1 MFHLSPHRRR
11 IARDVARAGA
21 ALSAVMLAVS
31 IAASIGVGDRAA
43 DAAAV
48 NAGTLQLQVP
58 SGPTIGSVLTSGG
71 SATAF
76 ALTPPDGASCT
87 GDSATDGY
95 RVQTYIVPA
104 AVSPATLTFDS
115 NGPTPNGTGANLRL
129 PLFATTGTPIIDRTT
144 AVATAPGAGGLITGI
159 PTINFAVFG
168 SSGPTVVPAG
178 QYNVGFA
185 CTLGNPGPN
194 QVDKYWN
201 VVLTFAVTP
210 SDSPSGISWTV
221 AASTPTTTTTAA
233 PTTTA
238 AGATTTTAAGA
249 TTTTVE
255 GATTTVAGDTTTTE
269 FGSTDTTLV
278 DSGAGS
284 GGGSGFDNGG
294 TLPNTGASPIPIVV
308 WGVLLLVFGRM
319 ALLLAR
325 PLKVI
330 PLGAA

>member
-1 MFHLSPHRRR
+1 MFHLSPRRRR
-11 IARDVARAGA
+11 IARDAARAGA
-21 ALSAVMLAVS
+21 ALSAVMLVVS

-58 SGPTIGSVLTSGG
+58 SGPTVGAVLTTGG
-71 SATAF
+71 SATPF
-76 ALTPPDGASCT
+76 ALTPPDGAACT

-95 RVQTYIVPA
+95 RVQTYIVPVG
-104 AVSPATLTFDS
+104 VSPATLTFDS

-144 AVATAPGAGGLITGI
+144 AVATSPGSGGLITGI

-168 SSGPTVVPAG
+168 LSGPTVVPAG
-178 QYNVGFA
+178 QYNIGFA

-194 QVDKYWN
+194 QVDRYWN
-201 VVLTFAVTP
+201 VVLTFAATP
-210 SDSPSGISWTV
+210 NDVPSGISWTV
-221 AASTPTTTTTAA
+221 AAGTPSTTTTAA

-238 AGATTTTAAGA
+238 AGATTTTAAGG

-255 GATTTVAGDTTTTE
+255 GASTTVAGDTTTTE
-269 FGSTDTTLV
+269 FGSTDTTFLV

-284 GGGSGFDNGG
+284 GSGFDNGG
-294 TLPNTGASPIPIVV
+294 TLPTTGASPIPIVV

-330 PLGAA
+330 PVGAA

>member
-1 MFHLSPHRRR
+1 MFHLTPRRR
-11 IARDVARAGA
+11 RAARDLARAGA
-21 ALSAVMLAVS
+21 AVSAVMLVVS
-31 IAASIGVGDRAA
+31 VAASAGIGDRGA

-58 SGPTIGSVLTSGG
+58 SGPTAGNVLTSGG

-76 ALTPPDGASCT
+76 SLTPPDGAACT

-95 RVQTYIVPA
+95 RVQSYIVPSS
-104 AVSPATLTFDS
+104 VSPATLTFDS
-115 NGPTPNGTGANLRL
+115 NGPTPNTTGANLRL

-144 AVATAPGAGGLITGI
+144 AVKTGPTSGGLITGM

-178 QYNVGFA
+178 NYNVGFA

-210 SDSPSGISWTV
+210 GDSPSGITWTV
-221 AASTPTTTTTAA
+221 GSSTPTTTTTAA

-249 TTTTVE
+249 TTTVEGATTTTAAGATTTTVE
-255 GATTTVAGDTTTTE
+255 GATTTTVSG
-269 FGSTDTTLV
+269 
-278 DSGAGS
+278 DSGSGSGS
-284 GGGSGFDNGG
+284 GGFGDGG
-294 TLPNTGASPIPIVV
+294 TLPTTGASPIPVIV
-308 WGVLLLVFGRM
+308 WGLLLLVFGRM
-319 ALLLAR
+319 AILLAR
-325 PLKVI
+325 PMKVI
-330 PLGAA
+330 PLGAS

>member
-1 MFHLSPHRRR
+1 MFHFSPRRR
-11 IARDVARAGA
+11 RTARDLARAGVA
-21 ALSAVMLAVS
+21 VSAVMLAVS
-31 IAASIGVGDRAA
+31 VAALAGVGDRGA

-58 SGPTIGSVLTSGG
+58 SGPTIGTVLTSGG

-76 ALTPPDGASCT
+76 ALTPPAGASCT
-87 GDSATDGY
+87 GDSATGGY
-95 RVQTYIVPA
+95 RVQSYMVPSS
-104 AVSPATLTFDS
+104 VSPASLTFDS
-115 NGPTPNGTGANLRL
+115 NGPAPAGTGANLRL

-144 AVATAPGAGGLITGI
+144 AVETSPGSGGLITGM

-178 QYNVGFA
+178 QYNIGFA

-210 SDSPSGISWTV
+210 SDTPSGITWTV

-238 AGATTTTAAGA
+238 VGATTTTAAGG
-249 TTTTVE
+249 TTTTVV
-255 GATTTVAGDTTTTE
+255 GATTTVAVGDTTTTA
-269 FGSTDTTLV
+269 FGSDTTFV
-278 DSGAGS
+278 DSG
-284 GGGSGFDNGG
+284 SGFPTFDGS
-294 TLPNTGASPIPIVV
+294 LPTTGRSPIPVIV
-308 WGVLLLVFGRM
+308 WGLLLLVFGRM
-319 ALLLAR
+319 AILLAR

-330 PLGAA
+330 PVGAA